1 MNGKKKTHEEFC
13 EEVFLIHKNIKIIG
27 KYNGARNNIK
37 VKCLNCTGEWEP
49 IANSLL
55 SHGCPYCCPTR
66 KKVLIGYNDI
76 WTTNQKLAILL
87 LNPDDGFKYTEH
99 SNKKVDFKCPDCGNV
114 LKNKIINDISRRGIS
129 CSKCGDGIPYPEKF
143 IYNLLRQLNITNE
156 HIKTQLSKT
165 TFKWCNDYKYDNYI
179 SEINCIIE
187 THGMQHYKESTGNW
201 TFSLKDIQE
210 NDKQK
215 EQLAKEN
222 GIENYIVL
230 DCRESNLEW
239 IKNSIMNSLLPSLLN
254 FKEEDIDWLKCHE
267 YACNSLVKIACDHWN
282 NGIKNINNITNI
294 INLHRDTIRKYLKQ
308 GAELGWCDY
317 DPKKEFK
324 KKLQDNIIR
333 STKVTSKMVIETG
346 QIFKSIS
353 EAAKIV
359 LNGSNHIS
367 SCCRGIRNTCGK
379 LEDGTPLHWKYVDN
393 I

>member
-1 MNGKKKTHEEFC
+1 MGKQKTHEEFVN
-13 EEVFLIHKNIKIIG
+13 ELKNINPNIKVIG
-27 KYNGARNNIK
+27 KYTKSVDNIK
-37 VKCLNCTGEWEP
+37 VKCLKCTSEWEP
-49 IANSLL
+49 IADSLL
-55 SHGCPYCCPTR
+55 QNHGCPFCCVTR

-76 WTTNQKLAILL
+76 WTTNKELAKLL

-114 LKNKIINDISRRGIS
+114 LRNKIINDISRRGIS

-222 GIENYIVL
+222 GITNYIVL
-230 DCRESNLEW
+230 DCRNSNLEW
-239 IKNSIMNSLLPSLLN
+239 IKNNVMNSDLPKFLN
-254 FKEEDIDWLKCHE
+254 FNESDIDWLKCHE
-267 YACNSLVKIACDHWN
+267 YACNSLVKVVCDLWN
-282 NGIKNINNITNI
+282 SGIKNINNITNI

-308 GAELGWCDY
+308 GAKLDWCDY
-317 DPKKEFK
+317 DPKEEFK
-324 KKLQDNIIR
+324 KNLQDNIIR
-333 STKVTSKMVIETG
+333 STKVTSKMVICIETG

-353 EAAKIV
+353 EAAKNV

-367 SCCRGIRNTCGK
+367 SCCRGIRNTCGI
-379 LEDGTPLHWKYVDN
+379 LEDGTKLHWRYV
-393 I
+393 